1 MSVAVFLKWPTTT
14 TTISAVKLMMGI
26 RLSWYFV
33 AFVVHFEIF
42 SIYPLRDVRTFCKRL
57 ECKGSD

>member
-42 SIYPLRDVRTFCKRL
+42 SIYPLRDVRTF
-57 ECKGSD
+57 